1 MSSSEVLQDIT
12 TNVKGAMGAFIVG
25 MDGIIVEE
33 YSPSGDVDM
42 QSIGAEYGNILKE
55 VQKASGSLKLGGARE
70 VTINTES
77 ANVIIRKINDEYF
90 VAMMLTPG
98 SNFGKGRFMTRVAV
112 GKLEP
117 EFS

>member
-1 MSSSEVLQDIT
+1 MSFSEVLQNIT
-12 TNVKGAMGAFIVG
+12 SGVKGAKGAFIVG

-33 YSPSGDVDM
+33 YSAGEDLDM
-42 QSIGAEYGNILKE
+42 QSVGAEYGNILKE
-55 VQKASGSLKLGGARE
+55 VQRASSSLKLGGTQE

-90 VAMMLTPG
+90 VAMMLAPEG
-98 SNFGKGRFMTRVAV
+98 NFGKGRFMARVAS
-112 GKLEP
+112 GRLEP